1 MTKRKTA
8 PAAASR
14 VVGYCRV
21 STEGQAEEGISLDAQ
36 QEKIVQYAET
46 YDLRLVGVFVDAG
59 LSAKNLEREGLRDAL
74 RYLKKKRADGLVV
87 VKLDRLTRS
96 VRDLGELIETY
107 FGKDGAQLIS
117 INERLDTSSPAGRL
131 MLHILGS
138 VSQWEREAIGE
149 RTRDALA
156 HLRDQGVQLGGTPL
170 GFERLEDVD
179 DAGRR
184 VLRAVKDE
192 QATVALIT
200 KLHARGLSLREIAAE
215 LAENG
220 RRTKRGGRWQAQ
232 TIANVLARAAAA
244 DVAKERA

>member
-1 MTKRKTA
+1 MRAKKAATAVATK
-8 PAAASR
+8 

-46 YDLRLVGVFVDAG
+46 YDLQLVGVFVDAG
-59 LSAKNLEREGLRDAL
+59 LSAKNLEREGLQDAL

-96 VRDLGELIETY
+96 VRDLGELIESY

-170 GFERLEDVD
+170 GMERLEDVD
-179 DAGRR
+179 ADGRR
-184 VLRAVKDE
+184 ILRPARAE
-192 QATVALIT
+192 QATVKRILA
-200 KLHARGLSLREIAAE
+200 LHARGLSLREIAAD
-215 LAENG
+215 LAENHHQ
-220 RRTKRGGRWQAQ
+220 TKRGGRWQAQ
-232 TIANVLARAAAA
+232 TISNVIQRARRA
-244 DVAKERA
+244 DLIKESV